1 MQGVQV
7 GTGSLP
13 TTFVLQNQVWVV
25 LIGDALKE
33 QYVYLKSRILKT

>member
-1 MQGVQV
+1 MFC
-7 GTGSLP
+7 LIALEL
-13 TTFVLQNQVWVV
+13 LQDQVWVV